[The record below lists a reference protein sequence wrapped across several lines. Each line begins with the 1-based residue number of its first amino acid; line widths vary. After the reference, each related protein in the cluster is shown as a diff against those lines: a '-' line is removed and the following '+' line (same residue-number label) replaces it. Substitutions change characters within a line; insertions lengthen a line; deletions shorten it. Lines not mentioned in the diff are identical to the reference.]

1 MTSAFS
7 SQNSV
12 SLSPASFCTSRPN
25 LPVIPGVSGLATF
38 AFLSSIMQ
46 RTSFL
51 AVSSKRF
58 CRSSQN
64 CSTSASSA
72 LLVGAQTLITVILNG
87 LPWIQTDHSVVF
99 LIASQYCTFFNT
111 TVIYS
116 RARDSMRKKHSFNK
130 EPKLPIL
137 ELKLK

>member
-7 SQNSV
+7 WQNSV

-25 LPVIPGVSGLATF
+25 LPVTPGVSGLATF

-58 CRSSQN
+58 CRSS
-64 CSTSASSA
+64 
-72 LLVGAQTLITVILNG
+72 
-87 LPWIQTDHSVVF
+87 
-99 LIASQYCTFFNT
+99 
-111 TVIYS
+111 
-116 RARDSMRKKHSFNK
+116 
-130 EPKLPIL
+130 
-137 ELKLK
+137 